1 MPDAGPSPVESL
13 TKALVEANDQLVTLY
28 ELTSVTM
35 QSLDEQETANTILA
49 TAAGL
54 LGADLRLWCVER
66 RDGLPASADS
76 PEDDDGYYL
85 HTEATN
91 SVACGDDAS
100 PEVGHHSICVE
111 LETMDKRQSGRLEAS
126 RCQRPFGTADRKLL
140 TAVGNLVSG
149 AFNAS
154 RLHEVELDQAMV
166 ARDHDTASA
175 LARRALPNWRPS
187 VNGLEVYAESHPARA
202 AGGDLFCFSVVDNT
216 VHFAVGDV
224 SGKGLPAAM
233 MMTTVISASTAAFQG
248 AAQAGAWAAMSAI
261 DAWVYEY
268 LAEAGLFVTLVVG
281 QFDTINHTLS
291 LVNAGHS
298 PVLLVQG
305 DQVTPILADI
315 APIGVLPVHDG
326 PKLTAQR
333 FELAVGDRLVIC
345 SDGLTEQENPSGEMV
360 GEEHLNNSVVDRDH
374 DVHELGPRI
383 LDYVEEFADGHPQ
396 ADDRTLVIFEL
407 KDQASRRATDNA

>member
-1 MPDAGPSPVESL
+1 MTHTSPSPVESL

-35 QSLDEQETANTILA
+35 QSLDEQETASTILDR
-49 TAAGL
+49 AAHL
-54 LGADLRLWCVER
+54 LQADLRLWCTER
-66 RDGLPASADS
+66 RSSSPGPDESLETGDGH
-76 PEDDDGYYL
+76 YL
-85 HTEATN
+85 HTHAV
-91 SVACGDDAS
+91 SVGGGQGPADDD
-100 PEVGHHSICVE
+100 HSISVQ
-111 LETMDKRQSGRLEAS
+111 LRSNDKRQTGRLEAV
-126 RCQRPFGTADRKLL
+126 RVDRPFGTADRKLL

-149 AFNAS
+149 AINAS
-154 RLHEVELDQAMV
+154 RLHEVELSQAMV

-175 LARRALPNWRPS
+175 LARRALPTWRPS

-248 AAQAGAWAAMSAI
+248 AARAGAAAAMTAV

-281 QFDTINHTLS
+281 QFDTKSRRLS

-298 PVLLVQG
+298 PVLIVQG
-305 DQVTPILADI
+305 GKAKPVLADI
-315 APIGVLPVHDG
+315 APVGVMPVAEG
-326 PKLTAQR
+326 PDLIAQD
-333 FELAVGDRLVIC
+333 FTLSDGDRFIIC
-345 SDGLTEQENPSGEMV
+345 SDGLTEQENPAGEMI
-360 GEEHLNNSVVDRDH
+360 GEEHLNEAVIDCTVNAH
-374 DVHELGPRI
+374 QIGPRV
-383 LDYVEEFADGHPQ
+383 LDHVEAFAEGHPQ
-396 ADDRTLVIFEL
+396 ADDRTLVIFEFDSRE
-407 KDQASRRATDNA
+407 KAS

>member
-1 MPDAGPSPVESL
+1 MTQTSPSPVESL

-35 QSLDEQETANTILA
+35 QSLDEQETASTILER
-49 TAAGL
+49 AAFL
-54 LGADLRLWCVER
+54 LRADLRLWCMER
-66 RDGLPASADS
+66 RAGS
-76 PEDDDGYYL
+76 PDPCGKVEDDGRYL
-85 HTEATN
+85 HTEARNGT
-91 SVACGDDAS
+91 ARTGPDHDGDSGGGD
-100 PEVGHHSICVE
+100 ESISVE
-111 LETMDKRQSGRLEAS
+111 LQSNDGRQSGRLEAV
-126 RCQRPFGTADRKLL
+126 RNGQPFGTADRKLL

-149 AFNAS
+149 AINAS
-154 RLHEVELDQAMV
+154 RLHEAELGQAMI

-175 LARRALPNWRPS
+175 LARRALPTWRPS

-248 AAQAGAWAAMSAI
+248 AAQAGAGPAMAAV

-281 QFDTINHTLS
+281 QFDTVRRQLS

-298 PVLLVQG
+298 PVLIVQNG
-305 DQVTPILADI
+305 KVTPVLADV
-315 APIGVLPVHDG
+315 APVGVLPLADG
-326 PKLTAQR
+326 PELTAQT
-333 FELAVGDRLVIC
+333 FTLNEGDRFIIC
-345 SDGLTEQENPSGEMV
+345 SDGLTEQENPAGEMV
-360 GEEHLNNSVVDRDH
+360 GEQHLNDAVADDSADA
-374 DVHELGPRI
+374 HEIGPQI
-383 LDYVEEFADGHPQ
+383 LSYVEKFADGHPQ
-396 ADDRTLVIFEL
+396 ADDRTLVIFEF
-407 KDQASRRATDNA
+407 ARTGSSHS